1 MLKLFLPVMET
12 EMVTAWRAD
21 LSKFRDTI
29 LFKILIKTLFQSYH
43 QQKKKWRYLVFKSY
57 LAMSIFFSY
66 KPLQMFSDEKIP
78 KFGTLGQSLEL
89 QFSRYTG
96 SRNKTNISY
105 HPQGWSSRIWTGTWL
120 TDKRGKDN
128 LFSSIWKLYLKEEFT
143 HTSHWKQPFLFHC
156 QCCCIL

>member
-1 MLKLFLPVMET
+1 
-12 EMVTAWRAD
+12 MVTAWRAD

-89 QFSRYTG
+89 QFSRKQVPGTKQIFHTIPRG
-96 SRNKTNISY
+96 EVLVSELVLDSQTKEVKTS
-105 HPQGWSSRIWTGTWL
+105 T
-120 TDKRGKDN
+120 
-128 LFSSIWKLYLKEEFT
+128 WKLYLKEEFT

>member
-1 MLKLFLPVMET
+1 MQYSSRY
-12 EMVTAWRAD
+12 W
-21 LSKFRDTI
+21 SKHY
-29 LFKILIKTLFQSYH
+29 FKVIINR
-43 QQKKKWRYLVFKSY
+43 KKKWRYLVFKSY
-57 LAMSIFFSY
+57 LAMSIFFSH

-128 LFSSIWKLYLKEEFT
+128 LFSSTWKLYLKEEFT
-143 HTSHWKQPFLFHC
+143 HTSHWKQPFSFHC
-156 QCCCIL
+156 QCCCNPQ